1 MTVKSMQCT
10 IIVEERGSGTIVNIT
25 SDSEREA
32 HAGLTVYT
40 GTKFFWAGASQSL
53 RKELQGSP
61 LRLVNILPGFVD
73 TEGLQA
79 MLTDEKQVGVMKDFG
94 MGEARV
100 ILDNKDKMLKPE
112 DVAETVWEVVNK
124 PSNVY
129 IQDVMIRDQLQTL
142 L

>member
-1 MTVKSMQCT
+1 MAVKSMQCT

-73 TEGLQA
+73 TERLQA
-79 MLTDEKQVGVMKDFG
+79 MLTD
-94 MGEARV
+94 
-100 ILDNKDKMLKPE
+100 
-112 DVAETVWEVVNK
+112 
-124 PSNVY
+124 
-129 IQDVMIRDQLQTL
+129 
-142 L
+142 